1 MDNLKDLRDAII
13 IVGKSIQNE
22 DLFPTIIKEASN
34 LIISNP
40 YAFTIGVCL
49 DRGTKAEIIWTIPYD
64 IKEDLGHLDPNK
76 IYQFS
81 LSEFED
87 LFYRLHR
94 HPRYINDAPR
104 TIQELTQIVVEE
116 CGGNASNIWNGKHAA
131 EVNRTFQSIHGDGP
145 GIANMGV
152 LLIEAL
158 YGVCFDDL
166 DRKRMDIKPDVHTKR
181 VLYRLGVS
189 EAETEEAA
197 LVAARIMNP
206 NYPGELDGGLWWIGR
221 NWCYASH
228 PDCEHCPMKDNCI
241 YRVRKKIFRKN
252 VNV

>member
-1 MDNLKDLRDAII
+1 MENLPEITRGILN
-13 IVGKSIQNE
+13 VGRSVPAKE
-22 DLFPTIIKEASN
+22 LFPTVIEEAAN

-49 DRGTKAEIIWTIPYD
+49 DRGAKAEIIWTIPYD
-64 IKEDLGHLDPNK
+64 IKNELGDLDPNI

-81 LSEFED
+81 LSELED
-87 LFYRLHR
+87 LFYRLPR

-116 CGGNASNIWNGKHAA
+116 CGGNAANIWHGKRAT
-131 EVNRTFQSIHGDGP
+131 EVNRIFQSIHGVGP

-152 LLIEAL
+152 LLIETAF
-158 YGVCFDDL
+158 GDCFDDL

-181 VLYRLGVS
+181 VLYRLGIS
-189 EAETEEAA
+189 RAETEEAA
-197 LVAARIMNP
+197 LDATRIMNP
-206 NYPGELDGGLWWIGR
+206 DYPGELDGGLWWIGR

-228 PDCEHCPMKDNCI
+228 PDCERCPIKDYCI
-241 YRVRKKIFRKN
+241 YCVRKNNF
-252 VNV
+252 